1 MPKIL
6 YLVTE
11 DWFFVSHFLP
21 IAQAAAA
28 AGFEVVVAT
37 RVGDHAP
44 TIRTAGFRL
53 IEIDSQRGSMGLLNA
68 LWYLV
73 RSFSIIRD
81 EDPDIV
87 YCIALRCV
95 VLGGVAAKLA
105 RVRGLA
111 LAPTGLGH
119 LWLRQG
125 SLARLTRSFVRVLV
139 GSWFRGPRTRYVFE
153 NRDDPAEFCLGG
165 DDPDVTVLGGAG
177 VDPDAFPMSAEPATP
192 PVRVAVVARM
202 IRPKGIVEAIEAVV
216 SARELGAAIE
226 LDLFGA
232 PDPLNPTTLTE
243 ADLRGYSIRPGI
255 CWRGQA
261 KDVAQVWRE
270 HNIALLLSH
279 REGLPRTLVE
289 AAACGRAII
298 ATDVAGCREV
308 VRNDKE
314 GYLVPR
320 GDINAAARALI
331 ALAANDGLRKE
342 MGTAANAR
350 FRERFTEE
358 RVRAEI
364 VKLYRSL
371 CRSS

>member
-21 IAQAAAA
+21 IARAAAT
-28 AGFEVVVAT
+28 AGLDVAVAT
-37 RVGDHAP
+37 RVADHA
-44 TIRTAGFRL
+44 TAIRKAGFRL
-53 IEIDSQRGSMGLLNA
+53 IEIDSERGSMGPLKA
-68 LWYLV
+68 LRYLARAFAV
-73 RSFSIIRD
+73 IRD

-87 YCIALRCV
+87 YCIGLRCV
-95 VLGGVAAKLA
+95 ILGGIAAKLA

-119 LWLRQG
+119 LWLQHG
-125 SLARLTRSFVRVLV
+125 VIASFTRSIVRVLV
-139 GSWFRGPRTRYVFE
+139 GSWLRGPRTRYVFE
-153 NRDDPAEFCLGG
+153 NRDDPEEFRLGAN
-165 DDPDVTVLGGAG
+165 DPDITILGGAG
-177 VDPDAFPMSAEPATP
+177 VDPDAFPMSPEPAAP
-192 PVRVAVVARM
+192 PIRVAVVARM
-202 IRPKGIVEAIEAVV
+202 IRPKGIVDAIEAVV
-216 SARELGAAIE
+216 SARELGAAVE

-243 ADLRGYSIRPGI
+243 ADLRGYSTKPGI

-331 ALAANDGLRKE
+331 ALAASDGLRKE
-342 MGTAANAR
+342 MGIAANAR

-358 RVRAEI
+358 RVKTEI

-371 CRSS
+371 CCSL